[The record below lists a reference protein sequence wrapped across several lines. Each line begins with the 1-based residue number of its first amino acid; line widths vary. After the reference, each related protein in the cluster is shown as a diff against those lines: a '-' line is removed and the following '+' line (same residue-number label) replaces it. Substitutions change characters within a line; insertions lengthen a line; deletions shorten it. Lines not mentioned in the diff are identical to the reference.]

1 MAEELQQL
9 LEKIQKEGV
18 EKAEAEAS
26 AIENEAKAKAEALVK
41 GAEEKAKAIVAKAE
55 ADAKVYEDRA
65 KETIA
70 QGARDTLKMI
80 EGSVSKMLER
90 LLVQDVDAA
99 LSDPAVAGALAADAI
114 KALVADKPAEVAAN
128 AKLAAALKAQ
138 FAAAAQSGVTV
149 VTDESTDAGFS
160 VKLDGGRVEHAFTGP
175 VVAEALA
182 SRLRADLAELVK

>member
-26 AIENEAKAKAEALVK
+26 AIENEAKAKAEAAVK
-41 GAEEKAKAIVAKAE
+41 NAEEKAKAIVAKAE
-55 ADAKVYEDRA
+55 ADAKEYAERA

-90 LLVQDVDAA
+90 LLAQDVVPAA
-99 LSDPAVAGALAADAI
+99 GDGKLHRFAG
-114 KALVADKPAEVAAN
+114 EVRHER
-128 AKLAAALKAQ
+128 
-138 FAAAAQSGVTV
+138 
-149 VTDESTDAGFS
+149 DGFS
-160 VKLDGGRVEHAFTGP
+160 CRGLGGAPHHPKWPAARSRAQVQRRND
-175 VVAEALA
+175 AL
-182 SRLRADLAELVK
+182 LRQGVCKRGES